1 MHIVKAHDLMSN
13 SNMVNVMKSLKK
25 HEIIVLIA
33 IFIKNANVE
42 KVNLDDLYDECEYA
56 ISFFK

>member
-1 MHIVKAHDLMSN
+1 
-13 SNMVNVMKSLKK
+13 MVNVMKSLKK